1 MRLCAEVG
9 ALEVQGPTKVCVFP
23 DLAKLLLNYEPLK
36 HEDDVALFNYL
47 TMQVLLKELMNRN
60 KSDE

>member
-1 MRLCAEVG
+1 
-9 ALEVQGPTKVCVFP
+9 LEVQDPTKVCVFP
-23 DLAKLLLNYEPLK
+23 DLAELLLNYEPFK

-47 TMQVLLKELMNRN
+47 TMQVLLKELMNRD